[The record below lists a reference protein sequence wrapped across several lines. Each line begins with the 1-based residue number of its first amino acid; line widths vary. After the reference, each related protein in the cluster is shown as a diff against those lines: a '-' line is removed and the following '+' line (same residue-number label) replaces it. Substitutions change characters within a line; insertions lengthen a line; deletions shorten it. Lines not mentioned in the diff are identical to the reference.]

1 MTRREFI
8 EEVTSW
14 YELKDF
20 CDEEQIDFCDN
31 VYSDSEKDDYIDERL
46 DEIITGSSWQDVYGV
61 LDDIPTGYEY
71 YFIEDVYDIRAARDD
86 DFDRLKQGV
95 LEYYDNNGYWDEEE
109 EEPVYVDADDYENAE
124 ADEFVVDT
132 SVSLGDFFASSAED
146 LDKITAEKAAA
157 ETKANADFN
166 KFTQRVTTVGDY

>member
-14 YELKDF
+14 YELKNF

-71 YFIEDVYDIRAARDD
+71 YFIEDVYDIRAAYDS
-86 DFDRLKQGV
+86 DFDRLKQEV
-95 LEYYDNNGYWDEEE
+95 LEYYDNNEYWDEEE
-109 EEPVYVDADDYENAE
+109 EEPVYVDGDDYEE
-124 ADEFVVDT
+124 PDEFVADT
-132 SVSLGDFFASSAED
+132 SVALDDFFASSADD
-146 LDKITAEKAAA
+146 LTKITSEAKANEA
-157 ETKANADFN
+157 KANADFN